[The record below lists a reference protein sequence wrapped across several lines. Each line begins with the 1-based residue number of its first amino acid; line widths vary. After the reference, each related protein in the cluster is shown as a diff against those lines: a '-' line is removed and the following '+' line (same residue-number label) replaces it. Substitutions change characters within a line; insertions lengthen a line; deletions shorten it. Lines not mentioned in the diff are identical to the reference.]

1 MQIQFTDSHASSSMT
16 LTPYQA
22 ILLKDLLELAPMSS
36 VLEESLFSEQCD
48 LQYVE
53 NLVRIYSD
61 VVGSLGSFADEQY
74 ELLTKELAD

>member
-1 MQIQFTDSHASSSMT
+1 MT

-53 NLVRIYSD
+53 NLVRIYSE
-61 VVGSLGSFADEQY
+61 VVGSLGSFTDEQY
-74 ELLTKELAD
+74 EMLTKKLAD

>member
-1 MQIQFTDSHASSSMT
+1 MT

-53 NLVRIYSD
+53 NLVHIYSD